1 MTVPLRRLYKRHELL
16 GGGQGSLNVSGQHS
30 RKEKRK
36 KEEES
41 VEADECEEDC
51 IDGSVLPTSQEGSE
65 DKTLAITAD
74 DMCAEE
80 LALHV

>member
-1 MTVPLRRLYKRHELL
+1 M
-16 GGGQGSLNVSGQHS
+16 
-30 RKEKRK
+30 
-36 KEEES
+36 
-41 VEADECEEDC
+41 EADECEEDC